1 MYTIENLCS
10 RKRVSKIPLESGIM
24 QNLNLLTLA
33 CGCVCVVAGSAYAA
47 GYSPRVGEPHPDFVL
62 PGIADCQ
69 PVSLSQFRGKKVLL
83 VHFAS
88 W

>member
-1 MYTIENLCS
+1 MN
-10 RKRVSKIPLESGIM
+10 
-24 QNLNLLTLA
+24 NLNLLTLTF
-33 CGCVCVVAGSAYAA
+33 GCLCAVTSSARAA

-62 PGIADCQ
+62 PGIVDGQ
-69 PVSLSQFRGKKVLL
+69 PVSLSQFQGKKVLL

>member
-1 MYTIENLCS
+1 MHNI
-10 RKRVSKIPLESGIM
+10 
-24 QNLNLLTLA
+24 NLLTLA
-33 CGCVCVVAGSAYAA
+33 CGCVCAVAGSACAA

-62 PGIADCQ
+62 PSIVDGR

>member
-1 MYTIENLCS
+1 MKSLLILTFGGLC
-10 RKRVSKIPLESGIM
+10 
-24 QNLNLLTLA
+24 A
-33 CGCVCVVAGSAYAA
+33 AAGMAHAA
-47 GYSPRVGEPHPDFVL
+47 GYSPRVGEPHPDFTL
-62 PGIADCQ
+62 PGIVDGQ

>member
-1 MYTIENLCS
+1 
-10 RKRVSKIPLESGIM
+10 M
-24 QNLNLLTLA
+24 QNFDLLALA
-33 CGCVCVVAGSAYAA
+33 CGFVCAVAGSAGAA

-62 PGIADCQ
+62 PSIADGKAA
-69 PVSLSQFRGKKVLL
+69 SLSQFRGQKVLL

>member
-1 MYTIENLCS
+1 
-10 RKRVSKIPLESGIM
+10 M
-24 QNLNLLTLA
+24 QNLNLLTLTA
-33 CGCVCVVAGSAYAA
+33 GCVCALAASDAA
-47 GYSPRVGEPHPDFVL
+47 GYSPRVGQPHPDFVL
-62 PGIADCQ
+62 PSITDHE

>member
-1 MYTIENLCS
+1 
-10 RKRVSKIPLESGIM
+10 M
-24 QNLNLLTLA
+24 QNLNLLTLTA
-33 CGCVCVVAGSAYAA
+33 GCVCAVAASGAS

-62 PGIADCQ
+62 PLIADRE

-83 VHFAS
+83 IHFAS

>member
-1 MYTIENLCS
+1 
-10 RKRVSKIPLESGIM
+10 M
-24 QNLNLLTLA
+24 QNLNLLTLTA
-33 CGCVCVVAGSAYAA
+33 GCVCAIAGSAHAA
-47 GYSPRVGEPHPDFVL
+47 GYSPRVGQPHPDFVL
-62 PGIADCQ
+62 PAIADRQ

>member
-1 MYTIENLCS
+1 
-10 RKRVSKIPLESGIM
+10 M
-24 QNLNLLTLA
+24 QNLNLLTLTA
-33 CGCVCVVAGSAYAA
+33 GCVCAVAASGSA

-62 PGIADCQ
+62 PSIADRK

>member
-1 MYTIENLCS
+1 MD
-10 RKRVSKIPLESGIM
+10 
-24 QNLNLLTLA
+24 NLNLLALA
-33 CGCVCVVAGSAYAA
+33 CGCVCALAGSAGAA
-47 GYSPRVGEPHPDFVL
+47 GYSPRVGEAHPDFVL
-62 PGIADCQ
+62 PSIADGE

>member
-1 MYTIENLCS
+1 
-10 RKRVSKIPLESGIM
+10 M
-24 QNLNLLTLA
+24 QNLNLLTLTA
-33 CGCVCVVAGSAYAA
+33 GCVCAVAASGAA
-47 GYSPRVGEPHPDFVL
+47 GYSPRVGQPHPDFVL
-62 PGIADCQ
+62 PSITDRQ

>member
-1 MYTIENLCS
+1 MLA
-10 RKRVSKIPLESGIM
+10 SG
-24 QNLNLLTLA
+24 
-33 CGCVCVVAGSAYAA
+33 CFSSYAA
-47 GYSPRVGEPHPDFVL
+47 GYSPRVGEFHPDFTMPNIV
-62 PGIADCQ
+62 DNK

>member
-1 MYTIENLCS
+1 
-10 RKRVSKIPLESGIM
+10 M

-33 CGCVCVVAGSAYAA
+33 CGCICAVAGSAYAA

-62 PGIADCQ
+62 PSIADGR
-69 PVSLSQFRGKKVLL
+69 PVSLSQFRGQKVLL
-83 VHFAS
+83 INFAS

>member
-1 MYTIENLCS
+1 
-10 RKRVSKIPLESGIM
+10 M

-33 CGCVCVVAGSAYAA
+33 CGCVCAVAGLAYGA

-62 PGIADCQ
+62 PAIADRQ

>member
-1 MYTIENLCS
+1 
-10 RKRVSKIPLESGIM
+10 M
-24 QNLNLLTLA
+24 QNLLMLT
-33 CGCVCVVAGSAYAA
+33 CGCLCAVVGSAHAA
-47 GYSPRVGEPHPDFVL
+47 AYSPRVGEPHSDFVL
-62 PGIADCQ
+62 PGIVDGQ